1 MHIARIRKL
10 KGELACDLSAGDADA
25 AGAAGAPPAPHTE
38 VKRLSL
44 DDPIYI
50 SSPSHEAIGR
60 APEFPARV
68 LVVLTVRDGWSRLL
82 CVVLITS
89 VSRRQGAGD

>member
-50 SSPSHEAIGR
+50 SSPSHEAIGG
-60 APEFPARV
+60 APEFRGSRARMLAV
-68 LVVLTVRDGWSRLL
+68 LPVRDGWSSLFL
-82 CVVLITS
+82 WS
-89 VSRRQGAGD
+89 